1 MKEAEDFIKSD
12 SKNKEAA
19 LRCARICILLY
30 KKGRPFTDYPDLVAI
45 SIQGGTF
52 MGNINHSKA
61 FATSFLTSVAFVV
74 RKKIYNFLSTRM
86 KQTGFNPPIK
96 IIADKD
102 NTKHR

>member
-1 MKEAEDFIKSD
+1 MKEAEEFIKSD

-19 LRCARICILLY
+19 LRCARICLLLY

-61 FATSFLTSVAFVV
+61 FATSFLSFVAFVV
-74 RKKIYNFLSTRM
+74 PLFLA
-86 KQTGFNPPIK
+86 FNLIFLNL
-96 IIADKD
+96 IFTWLQDKAAEIVH
-102 NTKHR
+102 NSYP